1 MDAKSRFLQLIASMK
16 RRPKIAVLCPIS
28 LNDHAGN
35 VTRIKRLVSNLSKV
49 AEVHLISLGKD
60 CTRPSGLDCQAFYYV
75 RSKRFPEY
83 ISPLGLVRR
92 KVRTQLCNRWGVRK
106 GIDFW
111 FDESWRPQL
120 RQLSELHNYDIVIAE
135 YVFCTNGLASF
146 PKALKVVDCHD
157 IFFRR
162 RAFEDTLNSQWF
174 HCNSSTA
181 EARGWNR
188 ADIVL
193 GIQENESGIIRNLVP
208 TKEVLTL
215 GHPLHF
221 ETIYDPTINDRIAI
235 VASETVSNVTGI
247 LQYINGPFKKI
258 VELSPRAQL
267 IIAGSA
273 CRQIPDSLN
282 VQKLG
287 IVQCLKD
294 FYTQISFAINPVSNG
309 TGLKIKT
316 VEAIEYGCPILSS
329 DVGLDGLECLKC
341 QGVVECR
348 SCDDWV
354 EESIKLLS
362 SQSLRRDASNQL
374 RVAAER
380 YNECLLGVIDR
391 LIAKR
396 GVASN

>member
-1 MDAKSRFLQLIASMK
+1 MHHRQ
-16 RRPKIAVLCPIS
+16 KIAVLCPIS
-28 LNDHAGN
+28 LNNHAGN
-35 VTRIKRLVSNLSKV
+35 VTRIRRLVSKLSEV
-49 AEVHLISLGKD
+49 AEVHLVSLGKD
-60 CTRPSGLDCQAFYYV
+60 ETQPYGLDCKAFHYV

-83 ISPLGLVRR
+83 RNPVEVIRR
-92 KVRTQLCNRWGVRK
+92 KLRTELCNRWGVRK

-120 RQLSELHNYDIVIAE
+120 QRLSELHNYDIIIAE
-135 YVFCTNGLASF
+135 YVFSSKGLASF
-146 PKALKVVDCHD
+146 PNALKVIDCHD

-162 RAFEDTLNSQWF
+162 IAFEDTLNSQWF
-174 HCNSSTA
+174 HCQSATA

-193 GIQENESGIIRNLVP
+193 GIQENESRIIRNLVP

-221 ETIYDPTINDRIAI
+221 ETIYDPTIDDRIGI

-267 IIAGSA
+267 IIAGSV

-287 IVQCLKD
+287 TVQCLKD

-329 DVGLDGLECLKC
+329 DVGLDGLEGLKC

-348 SCDDWV
+348 SCGDWV

-362 SQSLRRDASNQL
+362 SQSLRQDASNQL